1 MKATEML
8 NQVKNLLGVEL
19 TDVQLAELKLQN
31 GTVLEAESFESGK
44 EVFIKTED
52 ENVALPVGE
61 YELEDN
67 KILVVEE
74 EGVIKEIKNAE
85 HEEDEDK
92 DKEKED
98 MRYVTREE
106 FRKEMDELKEHIN
119 KMMDHKDKEKEKM
132 SSEEVSLAVT
142 EVLNEEAQLK
152 EELSKPA
159 SAPIKHNPEEEKTV
173 SRFKFAQNRNKS
185 TLDRVLETISNK

>member
-52 ENVALPVGE
+52 ENVALPVGS

-67 KILVVEE
+67 QILVVEE
-74 EGVIKEIKNAE
+74 EGVIKEIKAQE
-85 HEEDEDK
+85 EEEEKEED
-92 DKEKED
+92 KEELK
-98 MRYVTREE
+98 YVTREE
-106 FRKEMDELKEHIN
+106 FKKEMDELKDMVK
-119 KMMDHKDKEKEKM
+119 KMMKPEDKQEM

-142 EVLNEEAQLK
+142 EVLEEEAKLK

-159 SAPIKHNPEEEKTV
+159 TEPIKHSPEEGVK
-173 SRFKFAQNRNKS
+173 SHNFKFATKRNKS
-185 TLDRVLETISNK
+185 TLDRVMESLSNK